1 MAFWRVECL
10 GNWPTTSRPNLAL
23 GTSHMVLAIRL
34 ASCPSIIASAARLA
48 QVLKRTSTRFCPPP
62 SSVPEAKVVESH
74 MKGVCSCEENQCPHQ
89 PLDAGKGCPCL
100 GEDC

>member
-1 MAFWRVECL
+1 MECL
-10 GNWPTTSRPNLAL
+10 GTWPTTSRPKLAV
-23 GTSHMVLAIRL
+23 GTSHMVLAISL

-48 QVLKRTSTRFCPPP
+48 QVSKGTSTGFCPPP

-74 MKGVCSCEENQCPHQ
+74 MKRVHAGARNQCGHK